1 MKISSKRNVEKDF
14 FLLENPS
21 FCEILGIIQ
30 IKYCAAQTFAI
41 LVVPFPKKKK
51 RNRKLFEE
59 EKEKT

>member
-1 MKISSKRNVEKDF
+1 MKISSKRNVKNNF
-14 FLLENPS
+14 FVGNPS